1 MKGIGMDNEIKEQMA
16 TEMETAGSGQQTTNS
31 MVFDDIESFNG
42 QEEAAPQQMEF
53 LLDIPLEITVELGKT
68 RITIGDLL
76 KLNQGSVLE
85 LDKLTNQPLEIFVN
99 RKLMAEGEVVLV
111 NEKFGIRL
119 TNIVSPGDRVK
130 GLS

>member
-1 MKGIGMDNEIKEQMA
+1 MKGIGMDNEIKEKLA
-16 TEMETAGSGQQTTNS
+16 TEMETAGSDQQTTNS
-31 MVFDDIESFNG
+31 MVFDDIESFSG
-42 QEEAAPQQMEF
+42 QDEAAPQQMEF

-99 RKLMAEGEVVLV
+99 KKFMAEGEVVLV

>member
-1 MKGIGMDNEIKEQMA
+1 MDNEIKEQLS
-16 TEMETAGSGQQTTNS
+16 TEMETAGTEQQTANG
-31 MVFDDIESFNG
+31 MVFDDIESISG
-42 QEEAAPQQMEF
+42 QGEAAPQQMEF

-99 RKLMAEGEVVLV
+99 KKLMAEGEVVLV

-119 TNIVSPGDRVK
+119 TNIISPGDRVK

>member
-1 MKGIGMDNEIKEQMA
+1 MENEIKEQLA
-16 TEMETAGSGQQTTNS
+16 TEMETAGMEQQTANS
-31 MVFDDIESFNG
+31 MVFDDMEFMGG
-42 QEEAAPQQMEF
+42 QEEASPQQMEF

-68 RITIGDLL
+68 RISIGDLL

-99 RKLMAEGEVVLV
+99 KKLMAEGEVVLV

-119 TNIVSPGDRVK
+119 TNIISPGDRVK